1 MRTIRLIIPAI
12 CIALAACSQKAA
24 DESVNAAEELKTLDI
39 AEAPAAADAR
49 MASPEAPPPPEMSAN
64 VAPGV
69 AFDYRYSFGLP
80 EDRISKAQEA
90 HAALCERL
98 GIIHC
103 RVTGMNY
110 AKTGGGDVQ
119 ASLAFKLDPAM
130 AHSFGRDA
138 TDLVEREEGSLTD
151 SVISGEDVGSQIVAG
166 DKTVAGINAELAKI
180 DAQLKIPNLSKEVR
194 GQLVEQATSLRE
206 QLRAH
211 GANRD
216 ARVESLATT
225 PVQFS
230 YHSNEA
236 ILGFD
241 NRSPVQQALRTG
253 STSFSTMLSFVLIVV
268 GGLAP
273 WALLGGAIFWL
284 IRRLRPA
291 KVAAVDVE

>member
-1 MRTIRLIIPAI
+1 MRPTKLMIPAI
-12 CIALAACSQKAA
+12 CIALAACSEKAA
-24 DESVNAAEELKTLDI
+24 VEGDNATETSVASEATEQADI
-39 AEAPAAADAR
+39 SAGGMAQRDA
-49 MASPEAPPPPEMSAN
+49 APPPRISAN

-69 AFDYRYSFGLP
+69 AFDFRYSFGLP

-90 HAALCERL
+90 HASLCEKL

-110 AKTGGGDVQ
+110 AKSDGGDVQ
-119 ASLAFKLDPAM
+119 ASLAFKLNPAM

-138 TDLVEREEGSLTD
+138 TELVEREEGSLTD
-151 SVISGEDVGSQIVAG
+151 SVITGEDVGSQIVAG
-166 DKTVAGINAELAKI
+166 DKSTAGINAELAKI
-180 DAQLKIPNLSKEVR
+180 DAQLKIPNLSKQVR
-194 GQLVEQATSLRE
+194 GQLVEQAATLRE
-206 QLRAH
+206 QLRAL
-211 GANRD
+211 ASDRD
-216 ARVESLATT
+216 TKVESLATT

-230 YHSNEA
+230 YHSNEV

-253 STSFSTMLSFVLIVV
+253 STSFSTMISFVLLVV

-284 IRRLRPA
+284 VRRLRPA
-291 KVAAVDVE
+291 KIATSETE